1 MKRTWKFYLGITL
14 FTYSWIPYIFV
25 FMIMPFLHFTT
36 TEALSISSITLISS
50 ESAFAISVVLLGKD
64 FINMIKAKFKGFF
77 SKKGSKVSS
86 KPISKLRYRIGII
99 LFILTLSIPSILTEV
114 VLYYD
119 YVDVIGLNNLLYIFL
134 SFDVIFIASLFI
146 LGGEFIDKLRELF
159 TYEDV
164 VSGAKADDK
173 AIKA

>member
-1 MKRTWKFYLGITL
+1 MKRTWKFYLGIAL

-25 FMIMPFLHFTT
+25 FMIMPFLHFST
-36 TEALSISSITLISS
+36 TEALSISSITLISA

-64 FINMIKAKFKGFF
+64 FINMIKTKFKGIF
-77 SKKGSKVSS
+77 SKKGSKISS

-159 TYEDV
+159 TYADV
-164 VSGAKADDK
+164 VGSNNE
-173 AIKA
+173 

>member
-1 MKRTWKFYLGITL
+1 MKKTWKFYLGIAL

-25 FMIMPFLHFTT
+25 FMIMPFLDFTT
-36 TEALSISSITLISS
+36 TEALSISSITLISA
-50 ESAFAISVVLLGKD
+50 ESAFAISIVLLGKD
-64 FINMIKAKFKGFF
+64 FMNMIKAKFKGLF
-77 SKKGSKVSS
+77 SKKGSSTSS

-99 LFILTLSIPSILTEV
+99 LFLLTIAIPSILTEI

-134 SFDVIFIASLFI
+134 SFDVIFISSLFI

-159 TYEDV
+159 TYADV
-164 VSGAKADDK
+164 VGTDNE
-173 AIKA
+173 

>member
-1 MKRTWKFYLGITL
+1 MKKTWKFYLGIAL

-36 TEALSISSITLISS
+36 TEALSISSITLISA

-64 FINMIKAKFKGFF
+64 FMNMIKAKFKAIFY
-77 SKKGSKVSS
+77 KKGSNTTS

-134 SFDVIFIASLFI
+134 SFDIIFIASLFI

-159 TYEDV
+159 TYNDV
-164 VSGAKADDK
+164 VGAGNA
-173 AIKA
+173 

>member
-1 MKRTWKFYLGITL
+1 MKKTWKFYLGIAL

-36 TEALSISSITLISS
+36 TEALSISSITLISA

-64 FINMIKAKFKGFF
+64 FMNMIKAKFKGIF
-77 SKKGSKVSS
+77 SKKGSSTQS

-99 LFILTLSIPSILTEV
+99 LFILTISIPSILTEV

-119 YVDVIGLNNLLYIFL
+119 YADAIGLNNLLYIFL

-146 LGGEFIDKLRELF
+146 LGGEFIEKLRELF
-159 TYEDV
+159 TYKDV
-164 VSGAKADDK
+164 VGSSNG
-173 AIKA
+173 

>member
-1 MKRTWKFYLGITL
+1 MKKTWKFYLGIAL

-64 FINMIKAKFKGFF
+64 FINMIKAKFKALF
-77 SKKGSKVSS
+77 SKKGSSTKS

-119 YVDVIGLNNLLYIFL
+119 YVDVIGLHNLLYIFL

-159 TYEDV
+159 TYNDV
-164 VSGAKADDK
+164 IAGAKTDDNL
-173 AIKA
+173 